1 MSLLLTLTAG
11 VAGLV
16 FITAGVFSILTLMWG
31 DLLEPERSEAPGGE
45 LSEAA

>member
-1 MSLLLTLTAG
+1 MSLLLTVTAG

-31 DLLEPERSEAPGGE
+31 DLLEPERRDAPGEE